1 MRVYAVTLFS
11 LEGVAHQMPD
21 TKLFLDED
29 MARQY
34 YKSIELRT
42 SSHARS
48 GDASSL
54 QVEVEQSGVS
64 AHGGRPRGK
73 MFQVHDLKE

>member
-1 MRVYAVTLFS
+1 MKVYAVTLFS

-29 MARQY
+29 TARQY

-42 SSHARS
+42 SSHARE
-48 GDASSL
+48 GEASSL
-54 QVEVEQSGVS
+54 QFEVEQS